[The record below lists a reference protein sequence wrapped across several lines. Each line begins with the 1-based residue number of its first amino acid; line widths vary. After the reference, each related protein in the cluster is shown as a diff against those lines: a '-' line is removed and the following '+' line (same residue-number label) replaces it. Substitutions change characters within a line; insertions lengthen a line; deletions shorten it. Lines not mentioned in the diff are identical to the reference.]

1 MSKTEGMLKVKV
13 LTFILLIGWGFNQ
26 GALFA
31 VGFTV
36 DTHTTLV
43 DGNIPPYNKLMPGD
57 TLNILSGTR
66 DYLLIRNFQGN
77 SSKPVVF
84 INKGGVVTI
93 DTDHYFGISIQN
105 CSFFRMTGSGEL
117 ADFYGIEIKRVVNG
131 AGIGIGALS
140 SDYEVDHVSIKDV
153 SIAGL
158 FAKTD
163 PDCSLNSTRGKFT
176 QFNTLI
182 HDNYIENAGNE
193 GMYIGSTKYFGQTIS
208 CNGKDTLLMPS
219 LLDGVKIYNN
229 TIKYSGWDGIQVSSA
244 YRNCKVYDNLILFDS
259 QAEYSNQM
267 SGIMLG
273 GGSCCDCYNN
283 YISDGKGGG
292 IENHGLGGNSIFNN
306 IIVNAGIT
314 YAPNEATATKFKHG
328 IFVSDNSVLP
338 SKSFYIENNTI
349 IHPKSDGIR
358 FSSVLSK
365 NNLISSNVIINPGNF
380 DLYQN
385 GNTSFKG
392 MDAYVM
398 ITDKSA
404 SLQLKNN
411 YFARNSLNAGMDTDY
426 SLLTNSPLIDT
437 GYAGQPRIAFDFKYH
452 PRNTDNPPDI
462 GAYEYTSMA
471 EIIPIPA
478 NQLLPLAYPNPV
490 HSELIIKF
498 LISKKSDVILCI
510 YNLAGMQIS
519 AKAQTGL
526 MEGTYSSKIDVQN
539 LTSGIYLYSIKTNER
554 VISGKFVKID

>member
-1 MSKTEGMLKVKV
+1 MFKVKV
-13 LTFILLIGWGFNQ
+13 LTFFLLLGLGVNQ

-31 VGFTV
+31 MGLPV
-36 DTHTTLV
+36 DIHTNLV
-43 DGNIPPYNKLMPGD
+43 DGTLSPYNKLMPGD
-57 TLNILSGTR
+57 TLYLLSGTR

-77 SSKPVVF
+77 SSKPIIF
-84 INKGGVVTI
+84 INKGGAVTI

-105 CSFFRMTGSGEL
+105 CSFFRITGSGEQT
-117 ADFYGIEIKRVVNG
+117 DFYGIDIKRVANG
-131 AGIGIGALS
+131 AGLGIGALS
-140 SDYEVDHVSIKDV
+140 SNYEVDHVAIKDV

-163 PDCSLNSTRGKFT
+163 PDCSYNSTRGKFT

-193 GMYIGSTKYFGQTIS
+193 GMYIGSTKYFGQTFS

-219 LLDGVKIYNN
+219 LLDGVKIYSN

-244 YRNCKVYDNLILFDS
+244 YRNCQVYDNLILFDS

-273 GGSCCDCYNN
+273 GGSNCDCYNN
-283 YISDGKGGG
+283 YIADGKGGG

-306 IIVNAGIT
+306 IIVNAGVT
-314 YAPNEATATKFKHG
+314 YAPNETSPTKFKHG

-338 SKSFYIENNTI
+338 GRSFYIENNTI

-392 MDAYVM
+392 LDAYVM

-404 SLQLKNN
+404 SLQVKNN
-411 YFARNSLNAGMDTDY
+411 YFARNSLQAGMDTDY
-426 SLLTNSPLIDT
+426 SLLANSPLIGA

-452 PRNTDNPPDI
+452 PRNADNPPDI
-462 GAYEYTSMA
+462 GAFEYASLVET
-471 EIIPIPA
+471 IPVPV

-490 HSELIIKF
+490 QSELIIKF
-498 LISKKSDVILCI
+498 LISKKSDVLFSI
-510 YNLAGMQIS
+510 YNLTGTQIS
-519 AKAQTGL
+519 AKEQPGL
-526 MEGTYSSKIDVQN
+526 SEGTYSTKIDVQN
-539 LTSGIYLYSIKTNER
+539 LKPGIYLYSIKTNEQ
-554 VISGKFVKID
+554 VISGKFVKVD